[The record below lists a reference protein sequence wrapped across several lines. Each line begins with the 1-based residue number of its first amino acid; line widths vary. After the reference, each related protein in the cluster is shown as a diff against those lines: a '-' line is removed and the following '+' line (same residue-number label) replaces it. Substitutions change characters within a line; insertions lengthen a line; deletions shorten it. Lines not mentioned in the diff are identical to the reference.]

1 MNEEMIS
8 VSVELAGKPYKV
20 NVRMS
25 EKDIFEEASNIV
37 DETIKGYEA
46 KYAYKD
52 KQDLLAMIL
61 LQYVTAF
68 IKQNKMQN
76 DNNKT
81 VTERLKTMLQTI
93 EKSIK

>member
-1 MNEEMIS
+1 MNEDIIS
-8 VSVELAGKPYKV
+8 VSVELAGRTYKV
-20 NVRMS
+20 NVRKS
-25 EKDIFEEASNIV
+25 EKDIFEEASNTV

-52 KQDLLAMIL
+52 TQDLLAMIL

-68 IKQNKMQN
+68 IKQNKTQN
-76 DNNKT
+76 DNNNI

-93 EKSIK
+93 ENSIK

>member
-1 MNEEMIS
+1 MSEEMIS

-20 NVRMS
+20 NVRKS

-61 LQYVTAF
+61 LQQDVILIQEDLEF
-68 IKQNKMQN
+68 LRK
-76 DNNKT
+76 KT
-81 VTERLKTMLQTI
+81 KRK
-93 EKSIK
+93 

>member
-1 MNEEMIS
+1 MIS

-20 NVRMS
+20 NVRKS

-37 DETIKGYEA
+37 DKTIKGYEA

-93 EKSIK
+93 ENSIK

>member
-1 MNEEMIS
+1 
-8 VSVELAGKPYKV
+8 
-20 NVRMS
+20 
-25 EKDIFEEASNIV
+25 
-37 DETIKGYEA
+37 
-46 KYAYKD
+46 
-52 KQDLLAMIL
+52 MIL

-93 EKSIK
+93 ENSIK

>member
-1 MNEEMIS
+1 MSEEMIS

-20 NVRMS
+20 NVRKS

-46 KYAYKD
+46 KYTYKD

-93 EKSIK
+93 ENSIK